1 MRQCSVEEICDGS
14 TSSQTG
20 TSRIP
25 GPWLER
31 RHTEGRHTGLHEGS
45 ISVGASVDGWGDPGR
60 ARRALLVVTSALVE
74 RRLAMAAVGD
84 VNNSVVISC
93 AGWRDVAGGEG
104 VGQRALGVL
113 VAEKGGRG
121 VRHSNSVSRQSSS
134 SKRGCRDPVSYSAS
148 TRGQLHPF

>member
-31 RHTEGRHTGLHEGS
+31 RHTEGRHTRLHEGS
-45 ISVGASVDGWGDPGR
+45 ISVGASVAGGGGPGK
-60 ARRALLVVTSALVE
+60 ARRVLLVAAQALVE
-74 RRLAMAAVGD
+74 RRLAMAAVGY
-84 VNNSVVISC
+84 VNNSVVISR
-93 AGWRDVAGGEG
+93 AGWGEVAGGEG
-104 VGQRALGVL
+104 VGQRVLGVL
-113 VAEKGGRG
+113 AAEKGGRG
-121 VRHSNSVSRQSSS
+121 VRHSNSVSQQSSS
-134 SKRGCRDPVSYSAS
+134 SKRGGRDPVSYSTS